1 MELLVQDETSVF
13 YFFSLF
19 DLDFDM
25 KIRGEGIFL
34 LTLDEENPVECV
46 EFSVQILPKKPHGTC
61 CGGARGRCRP
71 NTGAAAASRKRSI
84 CIINGCPLRSRFDR
98 RRCYLRF
105 TPQAQC
111 HCTVI
116 SPTGK

>member
-46 EFSVQILPKKPHGTC
+46 EFSVQILPKKT
-61 CGGARGRCRP
+61 
-71 NTGAAAASRKRSI
+71 SRH
-84 CIINGCPLRSRFDR
+84 LLR
-98 RRCYLRF
+98 RRSGKVQAEYRRSGSFPQKEYLYY
-105 TPQAQC
+105 
-111 HCTVI
+111 
-116 SPTGK
+116 